1 MVMAKPKPME
11 SIVKGSEVL
20 VSFYG
25 TIDSENDD
33 GTFDVRTEDGAIIGN
48 MPRSIMKIAP
58 EGSIDMMSLLS
69 SKTKVELEIHWH
81 DILCFLLIQRC
92 VHHVIS

>member
-11 SIVKGSEVL
+11 SIVKGCEVW
-20 VSFYG
+20 VSFCG

-48 MPRSIMKIAP
+48 MPRSIMKVVA

-69 SKTKVELEIHWH
+69 SKTKVA
-81 DILCFLLIQRC
+81 
-92 VHHVIS
+92 V